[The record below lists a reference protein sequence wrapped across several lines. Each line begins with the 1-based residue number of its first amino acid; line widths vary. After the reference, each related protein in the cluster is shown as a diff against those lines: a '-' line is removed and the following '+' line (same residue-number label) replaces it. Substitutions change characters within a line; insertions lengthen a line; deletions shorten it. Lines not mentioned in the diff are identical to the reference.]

1 MKLEGHSCLKRK
13 ILKVKSKNKKQK
25 TKKYEIKHKKQK
37 MRYSTMLI
45 PTTKETPAEAEVVS
59 HQLLLRGGFIRKLTS
74 GLYTYL
80 PLGLAAMQ
88 KVAEIVRQEMNR
100 AGAQE
105 LLMPMVQPADL
116 WEESGRWQKYG
127 PELLR
132 FTDRHN
138 REYCLGPTHEEVIT
152 DIARRELHSYRQ
164 LPMNLYQVQTKFRDE
179 IRPRFG
185 LMRGR
190 EFVMKDAYSFDATD
204 EDAGKSYQI
213 MHDAYTRIF
222 KRCGLDFRPVE
233 ADSGTIGGSFSHE
246 FMVLAKTGEDTLVIC
261 KSCEYAANV
270 EKAKVVLPAP
280 EMQDVALQECVKV
293 ATPGMKK
300 VERVAEFL
308 GVAPAD
314 VIKTMIYLAD
324 DEPVAVLVRGDREVQ
339 SVKLKNL
346 LGATDVELA
355 PDDEVWKRTKLPVG
369 YIGPVDIPITLVAD
383 QEVMQMV
390 NGVAGACEKGHHLT
404 GVNPGR
410 DFTPAMTG
418 DLRQITTRDNCPVC
432 GGTLQ
437 LTEGI
442 EVGHIFKLG
451 TNYSEALEATFQD
464 RDGNQQPLVMGCYGI
479 GVSRVV
485 AAAIEQNH
493 DNNGIIFPLPLAP
506 FQVIVL
512 NLGVNNEKT
521 TEAAEKLYQD
531 LQAAGIEV
539 LFDDRDERPGSKF
552 KDADLLGIPYR
563 VTVGKT
569 WEKEGLVELR
579 LRHNGATTT
588 IPYDDAAAEIA
599 TTVKS
604 ALQAIEETL

>member
-1 MKLEGHSCLKRK
+1 
-13 ILKVKSKNKKQK
+13 
-25 TKKYEIKHKKQK
+25 
-37 MRYSTMLI
+37 MLI
-45 PTTKETPAEAEVVS
+45 PTTRETPAEAEVVS
-59 HQLLLRGGFIRKLTS
+59 HQLLLRAGFIRKLTS

-100 AGAQE
+100 SGAQE

-116 WEESGRWQKYG
+116 WEESGRWKEYG

-132 FTDRHN
+132 FRDRHE

-152 DIARRELHSYRQ
+152 DIARRELHSYKQ

-190 EFVMKDAYSFDATD
+190 EFVMKDGYSFDATD
-204 EDAGKSYQI
+204 EGASASYKI
-213 MHDAYTRIF
+213 MHEAYTRIF
-222 KRCGLDFRPVE
+222 KRCGLEFRPVE
-233 ADSGTIGGSFSHE
+233 ADSGSIGGSFSHE
-246 FMVLAKTGEDTLVIC
+246 FMVLAETGEDTLVIC
-261 KSCEYAANV
+261 RSCDYAANV
-270 EKAKVVLPAP
+270 EKAKVLLADTQASDQ
-280 EMQDVALQECVKV
+280 ELQPCVKV
-293 ATPGMKK
+293 ETPGMKK
-300 VERVAEFL
+300 VDRVAEFL
-308 GVAPAD
+308 GVQAKD

-339 SVKLKNL
+339 SVKLKNML
-346 LGATDVELA
+346 NATDVELA
-355 PDDEVWKRTKLPVG
+355 EDDEVWKRTKLPTG
-369 YIGPVDIPITLVAD
+369 YIGPVDIPIKLVAD

-390 NGVAGACEKGHHLT
+390 NAVAGACEKGHHLT

-410 DFTPAMTG
+410 DFTPLMTG
-418 DLRQITTRDNCPVC
+418 DLRQITPEDSCPVC
-432 GGTLQ
+432 GGSLE

-451 TNYSEALEATFQD
+451 TKYSKALNATFQD
-464 RDGNQQPLVMGCYGI
+464 KEGHQQPLVMGCYGI

-493 DNNGIIFPLPLAP
+493 DKNGIVFPLPLAP
-506 FQVIVL
+506 FQVLVL
-512 NLGVNNEKT
+512 NLGVKNEET
-521 TEAAEKLYQD
+521 NRAAEKLYQD
-531 LQAAGIEV
+531 LQDAGLEV
-539 LFDDRDERPGSKF
+539 LLDDRDERPGSKF

-579 LRHNGATTT
+579 LRQTGETST
-588 IPYDDAAAEIA
+588 IEYDKAAEKISTMVHA
-599 TTVKS
+599 ELK
-604 ALQAIEETL
+604 ALRDAVS